1 MTSSCTSRVWRLNA
15 VNRWR
20 NYNPNP
26 AGRSVGD
33 CAVRAISAALGV
45 DWETAYMMIAEA
57 GFQMADMPSSNSV
70 WGAVLRQNGF
80 RRYAVPNTCPECYT
94 LEQFAEDHPEGVYV
108 VGTGNHVVTI
118 RDGWVMDS
126 WNSLMEIP
134 QFYWKKG

>member
-1 MTSSCTSRVWRLNA
+1 MNA